1 MNKGLKPRMS
11 ILLPGLLVLLMS
23 PAITWAEYA
32 DVVLNNHSE
41 SEGMRPVIFPHWF
54 HRIRFK
60 CKVCHGELGFKMR
73 VGSNHVS
80 MEKITQGQFCGA
92 CHNGE
97 IAWPVDQC
105 DLCHSGKKGLKT
117 GIQGGHQTMG
127 PGIW

>member
-1 MNKGLKPRMS
+1 MTLWLKFRGT
-11 ILLPGLLVLLMS
+11 ILLSGLVLLLMG
-23 PAITWAEYA
+23 PALTQAEYA

-41 SEGMRPVIFPHWF
+41 SENMRPVIFPHWF
-54 HRIRFK
+54 HRIRYK